1 MCLLGEEWRK
11 LHNEELRDL
20 CWSPNIVRAIK
31 LRSMR
36 LAGLV
41 ARMGVKRIRT
51 EFKSENVTERDHE
64 EDID

>member
-1 MCLLGEEWRK
+1 
-11 LHNEELRDL
+11 
-20 CWSPNIVRAIK
+20 
-31 LRSMR
+31 MR